1 MVISRT
7 WKIIIGIATFLVA
20 IFPLLVGVLYFAWIF
35 SMVSQFSNFDPNT
48 YNPNT
53 YSPDFDP
60 STFGYF
66 FLIFPLMMCLGVLQ
80 FVMTIFYIIH
90 VINNDLGSRVLRTL
104 SGIGFYFLPWIAM
117 PAYFLIYL
125 APNKTPDW
133 ALEKSL
139 PVPRKGNK

>member
-90 VINNDLGSRVLRTL
+90 V
-104 SGIGFYFLPWIAM
+104 M
-117 PAYFLIYL
+117 
-125 APNKTPDW
+125 
-133 ALEKSL
+133 
-139 PVPRKGNK
+139 